1 MKQSETDQEAGDKV
15 RRIRKECDRER
26 EMKQKFNTNH
36 TFAVCAYQ
44 DSPYLEECLQSL
56 LEQEVPTNII
66 ICTSTPSEYIRNLG
80 DWYDIPVYVREG
92 ESDIQADWNFAYD
105 IAKTQY
111 VTIAHQDDR
120 YMPDYTRTLFEKT
133 KKYRDMSLFFC
144 SYITLT
150 GARPDP
156 KARTARVKQLLCL
169 PVSLT
174 WAAGWKWVKRSC
186 LCLGNS
192 ISCPMVT
199 YNKNIVGQTVFQSQL
214 KYALD
219 WETFDR
225 IAGKPG
231 RFVYTR
237 EPHGYYRV
245 HPGATS
251 ARFITERRQRKE
263 AEDRE
268 MFRHFW
274 PEWMVNL
281 IMLFYK
287 KSYDAYR

>member
-1 MKQSETDQEAGDKV
+1 MKQHL
-15 RRIRKECDRER
+15 
-26 EMKQKFNTNH
+26 NTNH

-44 DSPYLEECLQSL
+44 DSPYLEKCLRSL
-56 LEQEVPTNII
+56 VEQETPTNII
-66 ICTSTPSEYIRNLG
+66 LCTSTPSDYIRNLA
-80 DWYDIPVYVREG
+80 DWYGIPVYVREG
-92 ESDIQADWNFAYD
+92 RSDIQEDWNFAYD
-105 IAKTQY
+105 MAKTQY
-111 VTIAHQDDR
+111 VTIAHQDDV
-120 YMPDYTRTLFEKT
+120 YMPDYTKVLFEKI

-150 GARPDP
+150 GTKTDR
-156 KARTARVKQLLCL
+156 KARTARVKRLLCL

-174 WAAGWKWVKRSC
+174 GLADRRWVKKSC

-192 ISCPMVT
+192 ICCPMVT
-199 YNKNIVGQTVFQSQL
+199 YNKNIVGQTAFESRL

-245 HPGATS
+245 HAGATS
-251 ARFITERRQRKE
+251 AKFIVEMTRRKE

-268 MFRHFW
+268 MFGHFW
-274 PEWMVNL
+274 PKWMVNL
-281 IMLFYK
+281 IMIFYK
-287 KSYDAYR
+287 KSYAPYR